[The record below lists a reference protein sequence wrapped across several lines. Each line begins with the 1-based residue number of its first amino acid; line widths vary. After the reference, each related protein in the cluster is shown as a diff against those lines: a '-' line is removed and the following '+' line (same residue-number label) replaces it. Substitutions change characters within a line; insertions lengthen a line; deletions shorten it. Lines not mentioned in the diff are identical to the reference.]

1 MLEGHL
7 YQLGYVC
14 DNLEE
19 GIAQFRGRGMTHE
32 PHIIEVE
39 QPVNTPAGEFVN
51 KLRICFI
58 WIGDLQYELIEAVTD
73 PLGVYARANTVEG
86 GGPIRFHQ
94 TCMRVKDWADFRA
107 RVDRQ
112 DLPVVMERD
121 MGGDN
126 LKFLYLDGRAKFGHY
141 LEYTWMT
148 DAAWDQIRAM

>member
-7 YQLGYVC
+7 FQLGYVC

-19 GIAQFRGRGMTHE
+19 GIASFRGRGMRHE
-32 PHIIEVE
+32 PHIMEVH
-39 QPVNTPAGEFVN
+39 QPVDTPNGEFVN
-51 KLRICFI
+51 HIRLCFI
-58 WIGDLQYELIEAVTD
+58 WIGDIQYELIQAIED
-73 PLGVYARANTVEG
+73 PLGVYANAPAN

-94 TCMRVKDWADFRA
+94 VCFRVSDWADFRA
-107 RVDRQ
+107 RVDQQ

-126 LKFLYLDGRAKFGHY
+126 LKFLYLDARHTVGHY

-148 DAAWDQIRAM
+148 DASWDQIRGM